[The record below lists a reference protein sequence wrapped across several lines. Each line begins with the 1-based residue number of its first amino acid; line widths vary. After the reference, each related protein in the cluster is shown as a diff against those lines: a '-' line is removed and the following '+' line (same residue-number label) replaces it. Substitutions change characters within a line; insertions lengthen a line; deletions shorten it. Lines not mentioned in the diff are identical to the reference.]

1 MDAVVDDLGRA
12 VPLHAPARRIV
23 SLVPS
28 LTECLF
34 TLGAGEAVVA
44 CTRWCTDPPDR
55 VCDLPKVGG
64 TKNADVAAIVA
75 LAPDLVVMNSEEN
88 RREHYDALVAAGLTV
103 FVTEPKTVEGALD
116 LVARLGAIAGRGEA
130 GRHLAAEQRVRIAGA
145 LAPSARLPTA
155 VAPGGTRRPVRYF
168 CPIWK
173 KPWMAFNQDT
183 YAHDVLR
190 VAGGANVVADA
201 AERYPRITLDDIA
214 ARAPEIVL
222 LPDEPYTFGE
232 DDVADLAP
240 LAETPALRDGRVHLV
255 DGKALS
261 WYGPRTADGVLMFA
275 ELFARAR

>member
-1 MDAVVDDLGRA
+1 MDAVVDDLGRPVA
-12 VPLHAPARRIV
+12 LAAPAKRIV

-34 TLGAGEAVVA
+34 TLGAGDAVVA
-44 CTRWCTDPPDR
+44 CTQWCTDPAER
-55 VCDLPKVGG
+55 LRGLPKVGG

-88 RREHYDALVAAGLTV
+88 RREHYDALLAAGLTV
-103 FVTEPKTVEGALD
+103 FVTEPKTVERALD
-116 LVARLGAIAGRGEA
+116 LVERLGAIAGREEE
-130 GRHLAAEQRVRIAGA
+130 GRRLAAAQRTRIARAIAPREPPGA
-145 LAPSARLPTA
+145 A
-155 VAPGGTRRPVRYF
+155 VAPDASRRPVRYF

-173 KPWMAFNQDT
+173 KPWMAFTADT

-190 VAGGANVVADA
+190 LAGGANVVGDA
-201 AERYPRITLDDIA
+201 AARYPRVTLDEIA

-222 LPDEPYTFGE
+222 LPDEPYAFAA

-240 LAETPALRDGRVHLV
+240 LAETPALRDDRVHLV